1 MDSLIGG
8 NLKMAAPTKR
18 ANREE
23 MTVLRGKE
31 CTKQLKDQ
39 TKAVINDRRNA
50 NQLIDIILCC
60 EVTDCVYHNV
70 PKHALCCVS

>member
-70 PKHALCCVS
+70 PKNAFCCVS